1 MRRAACGLGGWAL
14 LAPAAL
20 LAGCAVWTP
29 RPIEPATVAAAFRA
43 RRLDDPGLRAY
54 LAANLPG
61 AATRASG
68 TLDLAALTLV
78 ALYFHP
84 DLDVARARVEV
95 AEGGIVTAGGRPNPV
110 VFLGPEYNADS
121 LVTAGTSPWLANVAI
136 AIPIETAGKRG
147 YRIERAEHLTEAA
160 RLELADVVWRV
171 RSQVRATLAEHLFA
185 RRELELFEAE
195 EGTRAE
201 SVAVMEKRL
210 AAGDVSRPDVDL
222 AQAELASTHLA
233 ARSAQTRLAESR
245 ASLAHALGLPPAALD
260 GVRLVGPELDGV
272 PAAPPASPAELQRQ
286 GLVNRADVRRALAEY
301 AAAEAQL
308 RLEIARQYP
317 DLQIGPGYKYDQGDN
332 KFSIGVS
339 LTLPILNRNEGP
351 IAEAEGRRRE
361 LSARFLA
368 IQSAAIG
375 DIERA
380 LDRYGAVLAEARE
393 AEAALAAQGA
403 REQAAARA
411 LELGES
417 DRLTLVG
424 ARLGRA
430 LAARARLD
438 ALRRAHAAAGAL
450 EDAVQRPLGD
460 AAPPEPPSARPRVD
474 R

>member
-1 MRRAACGLGGWAL
+1 
-14 LAPAAL
+14 
-20 LAGCAVWTP
+20 
-29 RPIEPATVAAAFRA
+29 
-43 RRLDDPGLRAY
+43 
-54 LAANLPG
+54 
-61 AATRASG
+61 
-68 TLDLAALTLV
+68 
-78 ALYFHP
+78 
-84 DLDVARARVEV
+84 
-95 AEGGIVTAGGRPNPV
+95 
-110 VFLGPEYNADS
+110 
-121 LVTAGTSPWLANVAI
+121 
-136 AIPIETAGKRG
+136 
-147 YRIERAEHLTEAA
+147 
-160 RLELADVVWRV
+160 
-171 RSQVRATLAEHLFA
+171 VRATLAEHLFA
-185 RRELELFEAE
+185 RRELAVLEAE
-195 EGTRAE
+195 EGIRAE

-233 ARSAQTRLAESR
+233 ARTAETRLRESR
-245 ASLAHALGLPPAALD
+245 AGLAHALGLPPAALD
-260 GVRLVGPELDGV
+260 GVRLVWPELDGL
-272 PAAPPASPAELQRQ
+272 PAAPPAPPAELQRQ

-317 DLQIGPGYKYDQGDN
+317 DLQIGPGYKFDQGDN
-332 KFSIGVS
+332 KFSIGLS

-380 LDRYGAVLAEARE
+380 LDRYAAVLAEARE

-403 REQAAARA
+403 REGAAARA

-430 LAARARLD
+430 LAARARLE